1 MKYKVDKSFKKKQKQ
16 NIQFRNLG
24 VIHVYD
30 YFENAQHWILVMER
44 LHNCQDLFDF
54 LEAKDRGR
62 LSEATARKFFQQ
74 LVQINLAM
82 LRY

>member
-1 MKYKVDKSFKKKQKQ
+1 
-16 NIQFRNLG
+16 
-24 VIHVYD
+24 
-30 YFENAQHWILVMER
+30 MER
-44 LHNCQDLFDF
+44 LRNCQDLFDF

-82 LRY
+82 IR